1 LKLTLPGKI
10 DLKGILRW
18 DFFSVLLMALLFMR
32 IIVDRSGLGAIAGI
46 ALLGGFFFLFLF
58 KLALP
63 KYLLLYSSLFFVLV
77 GYAFLNAV
85 FIHGEPFFTIRGVVR
100 YFSYFAVFI
109 LAYYSKV
116 TFKQIFIL
124 YTLVVFIQTVL
135 AVFQFSFLGMPRPS
149 GTFIN
154 SNHFSYFLVPYFSI
168 LLIVYRSYFPAFLV
182 FLLSAFLGGM
192 GGVISLL
199 FVLLL
204 FLLHYAKRW
213 QKLVAIFLFPFFIA
227 GAGILM
233 QNRIRELTDVTN
245 ISQRLAEGQAGGG
258 SSLVWRIVTWKFMYD
273 ELVEKDGLYTG
284 MGLEYAS
291 LVSPYFLES
300 SIREPHNDYL
310 RVLLE
315 FGLFGILLFL
325 FVLFYALRSM
335 RRKALNQNSTTY
347 YSIYAALAA
356 IFLGMIVGNI
366 VVLSTLWWMLFS
378 IIAILH
384 KEEKQHYSKSLE
396 LK

>member
-1 LKLTLPGKI
+1 M
-10 DLKGILRW
+10 
-18 DFFSVLLMALLFMR
+18 LLLALLFMR
-32 IIVDRSGLGAIAGI
+32 VMVDRIGLGAIIGL
-46 ALLGGFFFLFLF
+46 ALLGGFFFLLLF
-58 KLALP
+58 KLTLP
-63 KYLLLYSSLFFVLV
+63 KYLLLYSSLFFFLV

-85 FIHGEPFFTIRGVVR
+85 VIHGQPFFTIRGVIR
-100 YFSYFAVFI
+100 YFSYFAIFI
-109 LAYYSKV
+109 IAYYSKV
-116 TFKQIFIL
+116 SFKQIFIL
-124 YTLVVFIQTVL
+124 YTLIVLIQSTL
-135 AVFQFSFLGMPRPS
+135 AVFQFFFMGMSRPS

-168 LLIVYRSYFPAFLV
+168 LLIVYHKYLLAFLV

-199 FVLLL
+199 LVLLL

-213 QKLVAIFLFPFFIA
+213 QKLVAIFLFPFFMA
-227 GAGILM
+227 GAGFLM
-233 QNRIRELTDVTN
+233 QHRIKELTDVTN

-258 SSLVWRIVTWKFMYD
+258 SSLVWRLVTWKFMYD

-315 FGLFGILLFL
+315 FGLFGLLFFL
-325 FVLFYALRSM
+325 YALFYALRRI
-335 RRKALNQNSTTY
+335 RRKALLQNSTAY
-347 YSIYAALAA
+347 YAIYAALAA

-366 VVLSTLWWMLFS
+366 VVLSTLWWLLLS
-378 IIAILH
+378 VIAILH
-384 KEEKQHYSKSLE
+384 KEEKQQYSKAIE